1 MLFLLFPQTLTQ
13 GVIHN
18 MNDSSG
24 ESLIQIKNLTAAVKL
39 NNGDTLVTVNNASI
53 ELKRG
58 NSYAIVGKSGS
69 GKTTFLMMRFLYQS
83 EKTSSSF
90 LPVWLNYL
98 LLNMQ

>member
-18 MNDSSG
+18 MNDCSG
-24 ESLIQIKNLTAAVKL
+24 ESLIQIKNLTAAVRL

-69 GKTTFLMMRFLYQS
+69 GKTSLISIIGLLNRSY
-83 EKTSSSF
+83 KTS
-90 LPVWLNYL
+90 
-98 LLNMQ
+98 

>member
-24 ESLIQIKNLTAAVKL
+24 ESLIQIKNLTAAVRL

-58 NSYAIVGKSGS
+58 MS
-69 GKTTFLMMRFLYQS
+69 L
-83 EKTSSSF
+83 
-90 LPVWLNYL
+90 
-98 LLNMQ
+98 

>member
-24 ESLIQIKNLTAAVKL
+24 ESLIQIKNLTAAVRL

-58 NSYAIVGKSGS
+58 ISE
-69 GKTTFLMMRFLYQS
+69 LPRFLS
-83 EKTSSSF
+83 VSSGPKRRN
-90 LPVWLNYL
+90 LPTFS
-98 LLNMQ
+98 

>member
-39 NNGDTLVTVNNASI
+39 NIL
-53 ELKRG
+53 
-58 NSYAIVGKSGS
+58 
-69 GKTTFLMMRFLYQS
+69 
-83 EKTSSSF
+83 
-90 LPVWLNYL
+90 W
-98 LLNMQ
+98 

>member
-53 ELKRG
+53 AQYVASTKCKCLLAFNKR
-58 NSYAIVGKSGS
+58 SYNKSDV
-69 GKTTFLMMRFLYQS
+69 FLVR
-83 EKTSSSF
+83 
-90 LPVWLNYL
+90 
-98 LLNMQ
+98 